1 MAIIAVPHHP
11 LATVL
16 DVLIESSMLFTEVND
31 FAYCCILLIWINLK
45 CFFCFIESNGI
56 LSKSFIQFY
65 WTEDYVVNF
74 EISEWIK
81 QLTIHSIGRD
91 TF

>member
-31 FAYCCILLIWINLK
+31 FAYCCILLI
-45 CFFCFIESNGI
+45 
-56 LSKSFIQFY
+56 
-65 WTEDYVVNF
+65 
-74 EISEWIK
+74 
-81 QLTIHSIGRD
+81 
-91 TF
+91 